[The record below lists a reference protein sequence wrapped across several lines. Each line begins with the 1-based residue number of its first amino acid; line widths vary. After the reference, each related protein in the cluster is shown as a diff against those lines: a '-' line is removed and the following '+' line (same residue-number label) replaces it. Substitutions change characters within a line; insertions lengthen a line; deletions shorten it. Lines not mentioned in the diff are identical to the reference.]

1 MRAHRGVQDGSELGW
16 LDMEKVIPLSS
27 KVKSPTVK
35 SITDLSPETIKRR
48 YAKKVRRLSPGR
60 VGMTV
65 RDALEIAKAA
75 KARTEN

>member
-1 MRAHRGVQDGSELGW
+1 MEAKLGW

-35 SITDLSPETIKRR
+35 SITDLSPDTIKRR

-65 RDALEIAKAA
+65 RDALEIASG
-75 KARTEN
+75 ESSD

>member
-1 MRAHRGVQDGSELGW
+1 MEAKITGLGW

-35 SITDLSPETIKRR
+35 SITDLSPDTIKRR

-65 RDALEIAKAA
+65 RDALEIASG
-75 KARTEN
+75 ESSD